1 MATTFIECIECRLSR
16 NPHFLEERIMETGKK
31 ETKEMKDPA
40 ELICRL
46 AEDSRIKLV
55 GLGGVGCILL
65 EHLALFLANLGQS
78 MRLVLIDGD
87 DFEPRN
93 AERMVFRA
101 LGNKAQVK
109 AAEIA
114 PVTERSDVMVVPV
127 PEYINEENLSRLIE
141 AGDHVFLCVDNHQT
155 RRLVSEYCA
164 TLPDVVVFSG
174 GNDGVAPPEERG
186 TYGSVQIAIRQG
198 GVDVTVP
205 ITRYHPEIAGAEGDL
220 PGGPDCAQLA
230 ESIPQIQFTN
240 LTVAAWMLNAFFA
253 YACGRLSYQELKF
266 DILEGRSL
274 PQFPLEGD
282 EIPKPLPTPE

>member
-1 MATTFIECIECRLSR
+1 MKTSKQ
-16 NPHFLEERIMETGKK
+16 ETSTQTESSG
-31 ETKEMKDPA
+31 
-40 ELICRL
+40 LVCRL
-46 AEDSRIKLV
+46 AEGSRIKLV

-65 EHLALFLANLGQS
+65 EHLALFLSNLDKS

-93 AERMVFRA
+93 AERMVFRE
-101 LGNKAQVK
+101 LGNKARVK
-109 AAEIA
+109 ASEMA
-114 PVTERSDVMVVPV
+114 PLLERTDVMVVPV

-141 AGDHVFLCVDNHQT
+141 AGDHVLLCVDNHPT
-155 RRLVSEYCA
+155 RRLVSDFCA
-164 TLPDVVVFSG
+164 TLPDVALFSG
-174 GNDGVAPPEERG
+174 GNDGVVPPREWG
-186 TYGSVQIAIRQG
+186 TYGSVQVAIRRG
-198 GVDVTVP
+198 GKDLTVP
-205 ITRYHPEIAGAEGDL
+205 ITRYHPEIANAEGDL

-266 DILEGRSL
+266 DILDGRTL

-282 EIPKPLPTPE
+282 EIPEPLPSPE